1 MRFSLVLAGLVTLS
15 GISATAQTMPT
26 SNGSCGVNASGLM
39 SCEWLSAPP
48 VRFNGDST
56 KRPKP
61 VPKGV
66 FVTRFTLAPDAP
78 LHRMVEGHDVLI
90 VAMSDG
96 EIVNEAK
103 TPQTRL
109 NVTNGEVMLM
119 PKEEPY
125 LFRNTGKQTLDL
137 LVIDVRK

>member
-1 MRFSLVLAGLVTLS
+1 VLFALVTLY

-26 SNGSCGVNASGLM
+26 SNGSCGVSASGLM
-39 SCEWLSAPP
+39 SCDVLSTPP
-48 VRFNGDST
+48 ITFNADST
-56 KRPKP
+56 KRPAL

-78 LHRMVEGHDVLI
+78 LHRMAEGHDVLI
-90 VAMSDG
+90 VAMNDG

-109 NVTNGEVMLM
+109 NLTNGQVMLM
-119 PKEEPY
+119 PKEEPF

>member
-1 MRFSLVLAGLVTLS
+1 MKFSVVLGISVTLA
-15 GISATAQTMPT
+15 GISAIAQTMPT
-26 SNGSCGVNASGLM
+26 SNGSCGVSPSGLM
-39 SCEWLSAPP
+39 SCEWLSTPP
-48 VRFNGDST
+48 VRFNADST

-61 VPKGV
+61 IPKGV

-78 LHRMVEGHDVLI
+78 LHRTIEGHDVLI
-90 VAMSDG
+90 VAMSNG

-109 NVTNGEVMLM
+109 NLTNGQVMLM
-119 PKEEPY
+119 PKDEPF

-137 LVIDVRK
+137 VVIDVRK

>member
-1 MRFSLVLAGLVTLS
+1 MRFSLALCALVTLS
-15 GISATAQTMPT
+15 GISAIAQTMPT
-26 SNGSCGVNASGLM
+26 SNGSCGVSASGLV
-39 SCEWLSAPP
+39 SCDWLSTPP
-48 VRFNGDST
+48 VTFSGDST
-56 KRPKP
+56 KRPKS

-66 FVTRFTLAPDAP
+66 FVTRFTLAPDAS
-78 LHRMVEGHDVLI
+78 LHRMIEGHDVLI

-109 NVTNGEVMLM
+109 NLTNGLVMLM
-119 PKEEPY
+119 SKEEPY
-125 LFRNTGKQTLDL
+125 LLRNTGKQTLDL

>member
-1 MRFSLVLAGLVTLS
+1 MKLSLVLGALVTLS
-15 GISATAQTMPT
+15 GISATAQTIPT
-26 SNGSCGVNASGLM
+26 SSGSCGVSASGLM
-39 SCEWLSAPP
+39 SCDWLSTPP
-48 VRFNGDST
+48 ITFNADGT

-61 VPKGV
+61 VPKEV

-78 LHRMVEGHDVLI
+78 LHRMIEGHDVLI

-109 NVTNGEVMLM
+109 NLTNGQVMLM
-119 PKEEPY
+119 AKEEPY